1 MAEER
6 FFSGWSTE
14 GTNRPS
20 KQYFNRKLF
29 LLLATFSSLAIFS
42 RKAFKGS
49 PGSVATRPS
58 KLDIP
63 GNFFRSSD
71 LIATYSKKSR
81 NVRKTSFSY
90 DPTPIFFI
98 SKSIRFWHIYLPK
111 SFSRISLLPTT
122 FLVSK
127 TEHERILLAPAENSK
142 NWRFLLLLF
151 IVSIGTRSPSMEKEN
166 SQVKRCSFFKKIV
179 ANCAENRVFSTF
191 LRHFI

>member
-20 KQYFNRKLF
+20 KQHFNRKLF
-29 LLLATFSSLAIFS
+29 LLLATFLPLAIFS
-42 RKAFKGS
+42 RKPNSKGRQGAWR
-49 PGSVATRPS
+49 PLPS

-111 SFSRISLLPTT
+111 SLSRISLLPTT

-127 TEHERILLAPAENSK
+127 TEPARILLAPTANSK
-142 NWRFLLLLF
+142 IRRFLPLLF
-151 IVSIGTRSPSMEKEN
+151 IVSIGTRSPSMEEEN
-166 SQVKRCSFFKKIV
+166 S
-179 ANCAENRVFSTF
+179 
-191 LRHFI
+191 

>member
-20 KQYFNRKLF
+20 KQHFNRKLF
-29 LLLATFSSLAIFS
+29 LLLATFSPLAIFS
-42 RKAFKGS
+42 RKPNSKGRQGAWR
-49 PGSVATRPS
+49 PLPS

-71 LIATYSKKSR
+71 RLGVSPRFSR
-81 NVRKTSFSY
+81 KLT

-98 SKSIRFWHIYLPK
+98 SKSIRFWHIYLSK
-111 SFSRISLLPTT
+111 SLSRISLLPTT

-127 TEHERILLAPAENSK
+127 TEPARTLPASARNSK
-142 NWRFLLLLF
+142 IRRFLLLLF
-151 IVSIGTRSPSMEKEN
+151 IVSIGTRSPSMEEEN
-166 SQVKRCSFFKKIV
+166 SRVKRCSFSKKIV
-179 ANCAENRVFSTF
+179 ANKAFS
-191 LRHFI
+191 RHFI